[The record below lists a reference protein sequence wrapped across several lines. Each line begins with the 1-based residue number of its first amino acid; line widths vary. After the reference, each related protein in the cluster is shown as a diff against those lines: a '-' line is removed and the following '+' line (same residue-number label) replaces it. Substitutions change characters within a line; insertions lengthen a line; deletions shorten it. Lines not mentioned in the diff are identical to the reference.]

1 MGVESV
7 FRNFG
12 NKVPPI
18 ITTGA
23 TDVANSTFTGNVGPA
38 DDLSN
43 APLVYAEGANATVAI
58 QNATFDMNDGRE
70 DLGQSVNDTDH
81 VCTHL
86 PCVLTNL
93 MNLSVVGFCR
103 HTPQYC
109 ALRGRGI

>member
-81 VCTHL
+81 VCLDLYVTQ
-86 PCVLTNL
+86 C
-93 MNLSVVGFCR
+93 
-103 HTPQYC
+103 
-109 ALRGRGI
+109 